1 MSPEPTEHPSQPSKS
16 LVKRPLSK
24 RSLRRWSLQNGHLR
38 QALRLGNDGWV
49 SSRVILLGFGAGIVV
64 SLGAGIWLSQASGEQ
79 DGSDSNDPAVAA
91 EQAEQTGAAKS
102 VTIAPAQPAQIRQF
116 LSATG
121 TVEAREL
128 VPVKSQ
134 ATGLQVMRIL
144 VFEGQSVQ
152 ASQPMAVLDDS
163 ILRTQLAQ
171 ARASLEESRAALA
184 ELERGTRPEVIAQA
198 QQREKQAIAGLEQ
211 AIAELELAT
220 ERLKDNAALEAE
232 GAISNDRLME
242 IRAQA
247 RRAKAARDQAE
258 SVLTE
263 ARVRVVE
270 LQRGP
275 RQEAIAQARARLF
288 RAQAQVQELGVRIR
302 QARVVAST
310 TGVVSDRQV
319 KVGDLISNDA
329 ELFSIIEGG
338 VVELY
343 LTVPETEISRIRP
356 GLPVRVTSDSDRNL
370 QMVGQVRE
378 IDPVIDPT
386 SRQATVKVAL
396 RSPAG
401 LRKGMFLRGEVATSM
416 GQGLAI
422 PTASVLP
429 QSDGSSIVYRVKQD
443 RTVESVSV
451 ETGEVL
457 PGNWV
462 EIRQGLQ
469 PGDAVVVKGAPYL
482 KVGDR
487 INIAG
492 TVTPPVPTNA
502 PPGQPGQS
510 SPQRAP
516 TAPQQPAR
524 PPSDSD
530 ASSL

>member
-1 MSPEPTEHPSQPSKS
+1 MSPESTERPSQNPQS
-16 LVKRPLSK
+16 LPLK
-24 RSLRRWSLQNGHLR
+24 RSQSKTNLRRWSLRNPYLR
-38 QALRLGNDGWV
+38 QVLRLGNEGWV
-49 SSRVILLGFGAGIVV
+49 SSRVLLIGFGVGIVV

-79 DGSDSNDPAVAA
+79 EDGNGDDPAAV
-91 EQAEQTGAAKS
+91 AEQTGASKS
-102 VTIAPAQPAQIRQF
+102 VTVAPVQPAQIRQF

-152 ASQPMAVLDDS
+152 ANQPMAVLDDS

-171 ARASLEESRAALA
+171 AQASFQEARAALA
-184 ELERGTRPEVIAQA
+184 ELERGTRPEVVAQA

-220 ERLKDNAALEAE
+220 ERLKDNAVLEGQ
-232 GAISNDRLME
+232 GAISNDRLMDT
-242 IRAQA
+242 RAQA

-258 SVLTE
+258 SILAE

-288 RAQAQVQELGVRIR
+288 RAQGQVQELGVRIR

-310 TGVVSDRQV
+310 TGVVADRQV
-319 KVGDLISNDA
+319 KVGDLISNEA

-356 GLPVRVTSDSDRNL
+356 GLPVRVTSDSDQKL
-370 QMVGQVRE
+370 KLVGQVRE
-378 IDPVIDPT
+378 IDPVIDPN

-396 RSPAG
+396 RSSTG
-401 LRKGMFLRGEVATSM
+401 LRKGMFLRGEVATSF
-416 GQGLAI
+416 GQGLAV
-422 PTASVLP
+422 PAAAVLP
-429 QSDGSSIVYRVKQD
+429 QSDGSSIVYRVKPD

-462 EIRQGLQ
+462 EIREGLQ
-469 PGDAVVVKGAPYL
+469 PGEPVVVKGAPYL
-482 KVGDR
+482 KEGDSVKV
-487 INIAG
+487 AG
-492 TVTPPVPTNA
+492 TVTPPTPSNSRS
-502 PPGQPGQS
+502 PQPG
-510 SPQRAP
+510 
-516 TAPQQPAR
+516 R
-524 PPSDSD
+524 PPQGAPSTPP
-530 ASSL
+530 ASPGRAAPSS